1 MRMALYDIAAPKRP
15 VNVSMNA
22 DLVAR
27 LRAAGLSI
35 SALAEEAA
43 TAALAR
49 LARERHMA
57 EVQRGAELSATLVAD
72 WGDLAA
78 AVRDADDAP

>member
-1 MRMALYDIAAPKRP
+1 MRMALYDISAPKRP
-15 VNVSMNA
+15 VNLSMNA

-43 TAALAR
+43 AAALAR

-57 EVQRGAELSATLVAD
+57 ELQRGAELSAALVAE

-78 AVRDADDAP
+78 AVRDADDAA

>member
-1 MRMALYDIAAPKRP
+1 
-15 VNVSMNA
+15 MNS

-27 LRAAGLSI
+27 LRAAGVSI

-43 TAALAR
+43 AAVLAR
-49 LARERHMA
+49 LARERH
-57 EVQRGAELSATLVAD
+57 ETELRRGAELSAALVAE

-78 AVRDADDAP
+78 AVRDTDDAT

>member
-1 MRMALYDIAAPKRP
+1 MALYDIAAPKRP

-43 TAALAR
+43 AAALAR

-57 EVQRGAELSATLVAD
+57 EVQRGAELSAALVAD

-78 AVRDADDAP
+78 AVRDADDAA

>member
-1 MRMALYDIAAPKRP
+1 MRMALHDIASPKRP

-35 SALAEEAA
+35 SALAEEAT

-49 LARERHMA
+49 LAHERHMA
-57 EVQRGAELSATLVAD
+57 EVQRGAELSAALVAD

-78 AVRDADDAP
+78 AVRDADGAP